1 MEKNNLPLLTI
12 VRGFPGSGKT
22 TFGREL
28 AAKQNG
34 LFVEPDM
41 FLYDRDGKYNY
52 TKEAFQDAVR
62 SIKDILEHYFD
73 LGGMF
78 AVYADVLPRIGDVIR
93 FSTDLDNSIRY
104 GFCSLMEPT
113 DPAPFNFRVHD
124 MPKITYEEAKARNV
138 HNVCEEDLKRMFD
151 EWEDWQ

>member
-1 MEKNNLPLLTI
+1 MKENEESKHEGMNMEKNNIPILTI

-22 TFGREL
+22 TFGRKL

-52 TKEAFQDAVR
+52 TKEEFADAIGR
-62 SIKDILEHYFD
+62 SILTIRDYFTN
-73 LGGMF
+73 GGKW
-78 AVYADVLPRIGDVIR
+78 AVYADVLPKKARVIWV
-93 FSTDLDNSIRY
+93 SA
-104 GFCSLMEPT
+104 SLKSFWSC
-113 DPAPFNFRVHD
+113 DFRVHD
-124 MPKITYEEAKARNV
+124 MPKITYEESKARNV
-138 HNVCEEDLKRMFD
+138 HGVCEEDLKRMFA